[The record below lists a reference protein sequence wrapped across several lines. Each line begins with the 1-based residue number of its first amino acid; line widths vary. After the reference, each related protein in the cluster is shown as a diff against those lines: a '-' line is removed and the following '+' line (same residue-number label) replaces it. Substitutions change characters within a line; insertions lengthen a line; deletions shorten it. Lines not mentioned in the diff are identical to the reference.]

1 MSNRK
6 KGANT
11 SDQNSILMMQ
21 AQGFDAEQIAAT
33 LLIDDVSIK
42 SFMKF
47 NETAEKK
54 NKKGEVTAPGNK
66 HKLDAMQQRLK
77 SAGDNSGD
85 VAALREQVEML
96 TKLVNGQVQRTEG
109 LVNDDGEPVKTGDA
123 PADDI

>member
-11 SDQNSILMMQ
+11 SDQNQILVMQ

-33 LLIDDVSIK
+33 LLVDTKTVE

-47 NETAEKK
+47 NETAPKK
-54 NKKGEVTAPGNK
+54 NKKGEITTPGAK
-66 HKLDAMQQRLK
+66 DKLDAMKARLK

-85 VAALREQVEML
+85 VAALREQVQLL
-96 TKLVNGQVQRTEG
+96 TQMVNGQVQRTEG
-109 LVNDDGEPVKTGDA
+109 PVDDDGNPVDDGK
-123 PADDI
+123 DDI